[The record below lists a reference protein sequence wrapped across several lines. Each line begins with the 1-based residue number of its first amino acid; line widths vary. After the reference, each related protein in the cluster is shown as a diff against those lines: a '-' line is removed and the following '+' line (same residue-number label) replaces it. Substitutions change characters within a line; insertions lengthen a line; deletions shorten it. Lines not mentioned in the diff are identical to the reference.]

1 MGVRHR
7 PQPNRRRNRVPA
19 ALGRPAARPILR
31 TVDFFVYS
39 RATLSAA
46 KVEHDPAL
54 DEEHWSY
61 MDRFAD
67 GMIARGPTLGADRDT
82 WTGSVHIVDLPSA
95 DVARVFVERE
105 PYNRAG
111 LFEHHLVRRFK
122 NLLGRTMWDFPGDSV
137 DPRFLVIAHLTATA
151 GEHAHD
157 VLLRDFAALPREHV
171 IVHGELRTLDD
182 AEPAGG
188 VLALQAPTREAVD
201 ALLAGGRDQLDEH
214 LRRPDPR
221 LGVRRSALTGRRPVV
236 RG

>member
-1 MGVRHR
+1 V
-7 PQPNRRRNRVPA
+7 NSRRGGSLPA
-19 ALGRPAARPILR
+19 ALDRPAARPILR

-61 MDRFAD
+61 MDGFAD
-67 GMIARGPTLGADRDT
+67 GMIARGPTLGADRNT
-82 WTGSVHIVDLPSA
+82 WTGSVHILDLPSD
-95 DVARVFVERE
+95 DVAREFVEHE

-111 LFEHHLVRRFK
+111 LFDHHLIRRFR
-122 NLLGRTMWDFPGDSV
+122 NLLGRTMWDFPEGSAG
-137 DPRFLVIAHLTATA
+137 PRFLVIAHLAAAA

-171 IVHGELRTLDD
+171 IVHGQLLTLDD
-182 AEPAGG
+182 AEPAGA

-201 ALLAGGRDQLDEH
+201 ALLGGQEVVQILDWEFGGR
-214 LRRPDPR
+214 R
-221 LGVRRSALTGRRPVV
+221 
-236 RG
+236 